1 MEFKEKLIAVRRALG
16 LSQTDM
22 AKRLGVSFSTVNR
35 LENGHF
41 GPNYETAEKI
51 NALYEEIVAG
61 KQMNALPAFS
71 VTKSGDVSADVSAI
85 VEASKRD
92 AVRAINIALL
102 RRNHLIGKRIDE
114 EILSTRAN
122 DYGKSI
128 IKKLSAFLTEKFGS
142 GFDKSSLYTYV
153 RFYRLFPNIFQT
165 LSGNSFLSWSH
176 YTLLIRVDSD
186 VARPYYEKEALAS
199 GWSVRD
205 LQRAIHSQYYE
216 RLLSTQ
222 SGGMPALPQGIAP
235 SKDPLEYV
243 KNPFVAEFLG
253 LPNPER
259 SDETELEQA
268 IIDHLAQFLLE
279 MGKGYAFVARQ
290 KRIHT
295 EKKDY
300 YVDLVFYNYFLR
312 CFVLVDLKAN
322 KIEHQD
328 VGQMDMYVRMY
339 DERIKGADDNPTLG
353 ILLCAETDEDIARYS
368 VLKGNEQIFA
378 AKYKTYMPDETELRN
393 EIERQK
399 AIFLLTRKDEND

>member
-1 MEFKEKLIAVRRALG
+1 MMQFCTGPLVYIALMRYNSFMEFKEKLIAVRRALG

-41 GPNYETAEKI
+41 GPNYETAAKV

-61 KQMNALPAFS
+61 NQTNAMPAFL
-71 VTKSGDVSADVSAI
+71 VAKSGDVFADVSAI

-114 EILSTRAN
+114 EIISTRAN

-128 IKKLSAFLTEKFGS
+128 IKKLSAFLTERFGS
-142 GFDKSSLYTYV
+142 GFDESNLYSFV
-153 RFYRLFPNIFQT
+153 RFYRYFPNIFDS
-165 LSGNSFLSWSH
+165 LSPKSFLSWTH
-176 YTLLIRVDSD
+176 YRVLIRVDSD

-222 SGGMPALPQGIAP
+222 SGGLPALPQGIAP

-259 SDETELEQA
+259 
-268 IIDHLAQFLLE
+268 
-279 MGKGYAFVARQ
+279 
-290 KRIHT
+290 
-295 EKKDY
+295 
-300 YVDLVFYNYFLR
+300 
-312 CFVLVDLKAN
+312 
-322 KIEHQD
+322 
-328 VGQMDMYVRMY
+328 
-339 DERIKGADDNPTLG
+339 
-353 ILLCAETDEDIARYS
+353 
-368 VLKGNEQIFA
+368 
-378 AKYKTYMPDETELRN
+378 PDETELRN
-393 EIERQK
+393 EVERQK